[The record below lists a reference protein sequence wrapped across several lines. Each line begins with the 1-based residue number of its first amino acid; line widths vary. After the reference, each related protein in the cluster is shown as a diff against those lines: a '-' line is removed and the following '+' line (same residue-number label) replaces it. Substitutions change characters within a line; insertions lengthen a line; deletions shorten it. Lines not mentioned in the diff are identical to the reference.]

1 MKESSDT
8 FILFFYLILI
18 IIEKKKEKLS
28 KNPQCKIVSYK
39 MCYSKA
45 FLNSLIELKRVL
57 NRVAEPSCYIDYT
70 LSNNLSH

>member
-18 IIEKKKEKLS
+18 IIEKKKKNYRKILSVKLCRI
-28 KNPQCKIVSYK
+28 K
-39 MCYSKA
+39 CYSKA

-57 NRVAEPSCYIDYT
+57 NRVAEPSCYIGYT

>member
-8 FILFFYLILI
+8 FILFFYLIVI
-18 IIEKKKEKLS
+18 IIEKKKKLS
-28 KNPQCKIVSYK
+28 KNPQYKIVSYK
-39 MCYSKA
+39 MCHSKA

-57 NRVAEPSCYIDYT
+57 NRVAEPSCYIGYT